1 MRKFIHSPAASRNGG
16 LRASA
21 LLVAVAWALAIL
33 AAPAGAGQSSV
44 LSWPDVSGSAGGRMR
59 LTLSIADADSVQS
72 GLFEVKYD
80 PSLISPITTSLQQES
95 FGQTIST
102 LWGAS
107 TPADST
113 LRFVFATGDP
123 AGYVGGG
130 PWVSIEFD
138 LVDPGLSPL
147 RFADITLEHLPNT
160 ILPAVGVDGS
170 ISVTPAAVSPSTWG
184 LVKGMYGDE
193 GIGTSHGLSPN
204 RAAH

>member
-1 MRKFIHSPAASRNGG
+1 MRKLIHSPAASWNAGR
-16 LRASA
+16 RASA
-21 LLVAVAWALAIL
+21 LLLAWALAIL

-44 LSWPDVSGSAGGRMR
+44 LTWPDVNGFAGGRMR
-59 LTLSIADADSVQS
+59 LTLSIADADSVQG
-72 GLFEVKYD
+72 GLFDVKYD
-80 PSLISPITTSLQQES
+80 PSLISPVTTSLHQES
-95 FGQTIST
+95 FGQSISA

-113 LRFVFATGDP
+113 LRFVFATSGP

-147 RFADITLEHLPNT
+147 RFADITLEHLPST
-160 ILPAVGVDGS
+160 ELPAIGVDGS
-170 ISVTPAAVSPSTWG
+170 INVTPAAVSPDTWG
-184 LVKGMYGDE
+184 LVQGMFGDE
-193 GIGTSHGLSPN
+193 GLGGIPGGVGVN

>member
-1 MRKFIHSPAASRNGG
+1 MRKLIHSPAASWNAGR
-16 LRASA
+16 RASA
-21 LLVAVAWALAIL
+21 LLLAWALAIL

-59 LTLSIADADSVQS
+59 LTLSIADADSAQS

-80 PSLISPITTSLQQES
+80 PSRVFPITTSLEQES
-95 FGQTIST
+95 FGLTVST

-160 ILPAVGVDGS
+160 ILPAIGDDGS
-170 ISVTPAAVSPSTWG
+170 INVVPAAVSPSTWG

-193 GIGTSHGLSPN
+193 GIGSPHGPSPN